1 MKSFDFE
8 GPDGKIHTIEGPD
21 DATPEQA
28 FAALQIKLGT
38 TKTTPT
44 IQQNQNPI
52 LETIGNIPESAGRFI
67 SGITQTVA
75 HPLQTG
81 SNLLNVAAGG
91 LQNLLAPESF
101 KTSGNPL
108 LYSQQAEQAA
118 SAVGQFYKE
127 RYGGIR
133 NIGETIKTDPVGF
146 AADVSVLTGLGAGLT
161 RGTGLAKPLSTV
173 AKVTNP
179 LYLPGKAVKE
189 VAGHAYQWGT
199 GMTTSAGYKAVG
211 EAIKGSKEFK
221 DAMRGNVPESQV
233 LQNATDALDSIKES
247 RRLAYQTKLSN
258 LKNATQQ
265 IPINDIK
272 SLANNWL
279 KRFNVKKVNGELDFS
294 RSTVTGT
301 AANEVK
307 DIYNMVQ
314 EWGSK
319 AGDNTP
325 AMLDVLKR
333 RIGDY
338 YSTNRNSRAM
348 VSNLEKAVKDKIISA
363 VPDYAD
369 MVKEY
374 AKSSEVINDIEKA
387 FSLKSMAGGKAA
399 SDTAIRK
406 LITAIREDNT
416 FRKSLLETMD
426 KSGGNVTGAAS
437 GLLFKSPWSHRIG
450 PMFTLLG
457 GGLAALA
464 SPKLAALIPLS
475 SPRLIGELSVLLGQI
490 GRTAPIA
497 RGTGITAYQAGR
509 LPMNQQDIN
518 QE

>member
-28 FAALQIKLGT
+28 FAALQTQLG
-38 TKTTPT
+38 KQPPRQEQPT
-44 IQQNQNPI
+44 SQNPI

-67 SGITQTVA
+67 SGIAQTVA
-75 HPLQTG
+75 HPIQTG
-81 SNLLNVAAGG
+81 GNLLNVAAGG

-146 AADVSVLTGLGAGLT
+146 AADVSVLTGL
-161 RGTGLAKPLSTV
+161 AKPLSTV
-173 AKVTNP
+173 SKVTNP

-247 RRLAYQTKLSN
+247 RRLAYQSKLSN

-348 VSNLEKAVKDKIISA
+348 VSNL
-363 VPDYAD
+363 
-369 MVKEY
+369 
-374 AKSSEVINDIEKA
+374 
-387 FSLKSMAGGKAA
+387 
-399 SDTAIRK
+399 
-406 LITAIREDNT
+406 
-416 FRKSLLETMD
+416 
-426 KSGGNVTGAAS
+426 
-437 GLLFKSPWSHRIG
+437 
-450 PMFTLLG
+450 
-457 GGLAALA
+457 
-464 SPKLAALIPLS
+464 
-475 SPRLIGELSVLLGQI
+475 
-490 GRTAPIA
+490 
-497 RGTGITAYQAGR
+497 
-509 LPMNQQDIN
+509 
-518 QE
+518 